1 MVVLEDFWNFYPET
15 WGNDPAYFSVGWFNH
30 QLESVI
36 FLAKKMEAVSLGMEL
51 GRGVTVRWGN

>member
-36 FLAKKMEAVSLGMEL
+36 FLAKNGSRFFGDGTGERSNSEMG
-51 GRGVTVRWGN
+51 